1 MVHILICEDN
11 PSQRNHIRSI
21 VNSYLTSHELDMD
34 LVLATGNP
42 AAILDYAT
50 KHNIKSGLYFFDV
63 DLQSDINGFELGAK
77 IRALDVS
84 ASLVYITTHSELAH
98 TVFRYK
104 LEAMEYITKD
114 SPPAELEHRV
124 VACIQTAYQRY
135 LKGKHAEGKIFTVKT
150 GGQTLNLPYGDIL
163 FFESTI
169 DAVHK
174 ISLYRK
180 SSGKID
186 FYETLSNVI
195 KQGLPF
201 FRCHRAFVVNT
212 DNVIRVDKIAR
223 ELEMVD
229 GELIPVSK
237 RSMPE
242 LLKLIER

>member
-11 PSQRNHIRSI
+11 PNQRNHIRGI

-34 LVLATGNP
+34 LVLAADNP
-42 AAILDYAT
+42 AAVLDYAT
-50 KHNIKSGLYFFDV
+50 KHNVKSGLYFFDV

-98 TVFRYK
+98 AVFRYK

-114 SPPAELEHRV
+114 SPAAEIERRV
-124 VACIQTAYQRY
+124 IECIQTAYQRY
-135 LKGKHAEGKIFTVKT
+135 LKGKHAKGKIFTVKT
-150 GGQTLNLPYGDIL
+150 GDQTLNLPYDDIL
-163 FFESTI
+163 FFESTV
-169 DAVHK
+169 DAAHK
-174 ISLYRK
+174 ISLYKK
-180 SSGKID
+180 SGGKMD
-186 FYETLSNVI
+186 YYESLGNVM

-201 FRCHRAFVVNT
+201 FRCHRAFVVNI
-212 DNVIRVDKIAR
+212 DNVVRVDKISR

-242 LLKLIER
+242 LLKLMER